1 MANSYTQLYIHYV
14 FAVKGRKHFLAHEH
28 NDELQKYITGI
39 IKNRNCKML
48 AINNVSDHMHFF
60 VGQNPQYSVSKLMQ
74 ESKAISSKFINDSNW
89 YKTKFHW
96 QTGYGAFSY
105 SHSQI
110 NNVIHY
116 IKNQQ
121 KHHKVAIFKEEYLEI
136 LEKFN
141 VSYDGKYM
149 FEFYE

>member
-1 MANSYTQLYIHYV
+1 
-14 FAVKGRKHFLAHEH
+14 
-28 NDELQKYITGI
+28 
-39 IKNRNCKML
+39 
-48 AINNVSDHMHFF
+48 MHFF